1 LWAIRRALPP
11 GSPDGYGPLTLD
23 AFAATNLTNQLVFDI
38 PAGSWNYHNNAF
50 LIPTVVNGRV
60 YVASG
65 GELDVFGAPGR

>member
-1 LWAIRRALPP
+1 MPP

-23 AFAATNLTNQLVFDI
+23 AFAATDLTNQLVFDI

-50 LIPTVVNGRV
+50 LIPTVVNGKV